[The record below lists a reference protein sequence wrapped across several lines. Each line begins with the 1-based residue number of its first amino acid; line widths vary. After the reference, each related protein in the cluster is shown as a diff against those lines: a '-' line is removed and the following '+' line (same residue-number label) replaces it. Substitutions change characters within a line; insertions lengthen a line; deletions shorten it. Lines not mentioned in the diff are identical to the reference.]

1 MAQREWICVVIDIKR
16 PRLDARSVRHCQR
29 RREQLMRQG
38 SIAEMWCFAA
48 TLRRRTSVQQELVPG
63 TTLSWSVNEKPYSSK
78 RPKAYFTHTEP
89 KGAGIIFTAK
99 SGLASGKGADGAMI
113 STFVQCPG
121 ERDLGPY
128 SSYFPIELANQN
140 NQAVQMYVKRLISRA
155 S

>member
-1 MAQREWICVVIDIKR
+1 MAQREWICVGIDIKR
-16 PRLDARSVRHCQR
+16 PRLVASSVRHGQR
-29 RREQLMRQG
+29 QREQLMRQG
-38 SIAEMWCFAA
+38 SIAELQCFAA
-48 TLRRRTSVQQELVPG
+48 TLCRRTPVLQEQVPG
-63 TTLSWSVNEKPYSSK
+63 TTLSRSVRERPYSSR
-78 RPKAYFTHTEP
+78 RPEAYFTNTEP

-99 SGLASGKGADGAMI
+99 YELASGKGADGAMI